1 MNNTITE
8 SVTVMPIARKDDTYV
23 LRLCLNQGLMTPGML
38 RRVLEVIEKYNLPS
52 LRATTGQRMNLEGVP
67 AGKLDEICDFL
78 GTRVEKCAP
87 GATVC
92 PGKGTC
98 RLGIQETAD
107 LGNAIVE
114 LVKQNGPYPYKVK
127 SGVSGCKMSCGLS
140 YVRDIGLVA
149 TAKGWNVFFG
159 GCALQNAAPGVLI
172 GEHVSSEDALAL
184 LQKALV
190 FYRDNGDKR
199 ERTAATV
206 TRLGK
211 QALLDAVNA

>member
-1 MNNTITE
+1 MHNTTTE
-8 SVTVMPIARKDDTYV
+8 SVIVMPVERKDDTYA

-52 LRATTGQRMNLEGVP
+52 LRATTGQRMNLEGIP
-67 AGKLDEICDFL
+67 TDKLDEICDAL

-92 PGKGTC
+92 PGKGIC
-98 RLGIQETAD
+98 KYGIQETAD
-107 LGNAIVE
+107 LGNAIVA
-114 LVKQNGPYPYKVK
+114 LVKKNGPYPFKIK

-149 TAKGWNVFFG
+149 TAKGWDVLFG
-159 GCALQNAAPGVLI
+159 GCATRNAAPGVLI
-172 GEHVSSEDALAL
+172 GESVSADEALKL
-184 LQKALV
+184 LEKALI
-190 FYRDNGDKR
+190 FYRENGKKR

-206 TRLGK
+206 ARLGK
-211 QALLDAVNA
+211 EALLAAVKA